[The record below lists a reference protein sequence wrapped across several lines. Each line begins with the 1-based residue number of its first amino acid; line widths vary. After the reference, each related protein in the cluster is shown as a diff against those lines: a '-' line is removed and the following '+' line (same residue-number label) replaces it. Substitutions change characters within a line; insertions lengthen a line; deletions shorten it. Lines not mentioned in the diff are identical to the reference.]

1 MSKLRCNRVKD
12 HQSRSYNVVS
22 WIAFAISALLS
33 IRLFVSL
40 ATDAFSWL
48 LLAALALCL
57 ECGKL
62 EAIRLFNEKRKNF
75 FAGLLCLLVGLSLV
89 ASAGSALVLI
99 NERNARTALAER
111 VRVESIDA
119 YSLALSRVKSLDEQ
133 IAQLGR
139 KLDTTPAEWAGTV
152 KGLRGELEAL
162 RLERN
167 EAAKDL
173 ANVSNVTAMADV
185 DMFSIFARES
195 GVREGVLLF
204 AFLLLVSGALEAL
217 ILAGSIG
224 ALSGRDEHAES
235 QKRKNFSRRGRPPKP
250 LDSDRLLPEFTRR
263 MLRSLNDQGYAGTSR
278 DNVAKEMGL
287 TGWDG
292 KKLYGLAVERG
303 YLKTKGHRTAAGS
316 VLQYSEL
323 A

>member
-1 MSKLRCNRVKD
+1 MRKLLCKREKD
-12 HQSRSYNVVS
+12 QRSRSYNVVS
-22 WIAFAISALLS
+22 WVAFAISALLS

-40 ATDAFSWL
+40 ATDAFSWV

-62 EAIRLFNEKRKNF
+62 ESIRLFNQKRKNF

-111 VRVESIDA
+111 SRSQSMDA
-119 YSLALSRVKSLDEQ
+119 YSLALSRVRSLDEQ

-139 KLDTTPAEWAGTV
+139 KLDATPAEWAGTV

-167 EAAKDL
+167 EAAKDF
-173 ANVSNVTAMADV
+173 AGSSQGTSTMNA
-185 DMFSIFARES
+185 DMFSVFARES
-195 GVREGVLLF
+195 GIREGVLLF
-204 AFLLLVSGALEAL
+204 VFLLLVSGAIEAL

-224 ALSGRDEHAES
+224 ARPGRNDCAES

-250 LDSDRLLPEFTRR
+250 LDADRLLPEFTRR
-263 MLRSLNDQGYAGTSR
+263 MLRSVNDQGYAGASR
-278 DNVAKEMGL
+278 DSVAREMGL

-303 YLKTKGHRTAAGS
+303 LLEPCGHRTRQGRYS
-316 VLQYSEL
+316 VS